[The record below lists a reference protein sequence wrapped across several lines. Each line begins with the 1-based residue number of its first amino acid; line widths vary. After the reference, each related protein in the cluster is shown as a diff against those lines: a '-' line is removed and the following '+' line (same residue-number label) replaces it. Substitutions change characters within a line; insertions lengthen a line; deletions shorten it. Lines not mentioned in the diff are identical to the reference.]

1 MLEVCTLRDSK
12 DCFDLETYDILDQVV
27 NERIEEVEQ
36 RYSDKV
42 ARFIANMLD
51 YDFEERM
58 DPKELSIWINR

>member
-1 MLEVCTLRDSK
+1 MRDSK
-12 DCFDLETYDILDQVV
+12 DCFDLETYDILNQVV